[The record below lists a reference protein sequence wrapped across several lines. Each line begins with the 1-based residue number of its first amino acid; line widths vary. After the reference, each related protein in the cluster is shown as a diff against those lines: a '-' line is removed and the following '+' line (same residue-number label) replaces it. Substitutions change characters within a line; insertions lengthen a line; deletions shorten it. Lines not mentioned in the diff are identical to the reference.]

1 MESYQNPR
9 GVQMAIFHLRQGLQ
23 LFPLTSKTASNV
35 ARPHIRSPSPN
46 VALLEMSSAR
56 RPRISVNHPMSGC
69 SAAVAI
75 DYVVASHDRLDEEE
89 KEAEVESK

>member
-9 GVQMAIFHLRQGLQ
+9 GVQMAFFHLRQGLQ
-23 LFPLTSKTASNV
+23 LFPLKSKTASNV
-35 ARPHIRSPSPN
+35 ASPHIRLPPPN
-46 VALLEMSSAR
+46 VALLEMSSAGR
-56 RPRISVNHPMSGC
+56 RWISVSRPLSGY

-75 DYVVASHDRLDEEE
+75 DYVVASHGRLDKEE